1 MLQILVI
8 KMVEC
13 GKDRVRRCLSESAEG
28 SVLYH
33 LAQSGKC
40 LEVLFGTLAVSYLVQ
55 GLQKTLV
62 ADTARGTF
70 AAGLLHCEIQIKPC
84 DRDHTVI
91 LVHDNHSSRAHHRAF
106 GKEIV
111 EIYRYVKVFFRKA
124 SSGRASGLHRLEFLA
139 TLDASSYLVDDL
151 AQCSA
156 HRHLYQTYIVDFSGK
171 GKHFGSLGFLSA
183 Y

>member
-1 MLQILVI
+1 MRLAHITDDGVGRTVLRTKMAADAQCRVDGVCQQGLALFCPALVVPYMLQILVI

-70 AAGLLHCEIQIKPC
+70 AA
-84 DRDHTVI
+84 
-91 LVHDNHSSRAHHRAF
+91 
-106 GKEIV
+106 
-111 EIYRYVKVFFRKA
+111 
-124 SSGRASGLHRLEFLA
+124 
-139 TLDASSYLVDDL
+139 
-151 AQCSA
+151 
-156 HRHLYQTYIVDFSGK
+156 
-171 GKHFGSLGFLSA
+171 
-183 Y
+183 